1 MKNFIKWVISI
12 ISIFL
17 FVVSCKSVKINSS
30 EEKVGILGS
39 DYTIEKYKIKNDY
52 FFGGYI
58 TLKVFNT
65 FDKNDIFEEKA
76 FHYILNDVLFFQ
88 DRNKESH
95 QVTHRVL
102 TDRKHYISVGSVG
115 FKDVT
120 INHLYLTKNDSIV
133 VNIYLNEQAEMLL
146 E

>member
-1 MKNFIKWVISI
+1 MKDFIKWVISI

-17 FVVSCKSVKINSS
+17 FLVSCKSAKINTK
-30 EEKVGILGS
+30 EEKVGVLGN

-58 TLKVFNT
+58 TLKVFNAL
-65 FDKNDIFEEKA
+65 DKNDIFEEKA

-88 DRNKESH
+88 DINKESH

-120 INHLYLTKNDSIV
+120 INHLYLNKSDSIV
-133 VNIYLNEQAEMLL
+133 VNVYLNEQVEMLL